1 MPRKGSNRLIFRT
14 FAEEIE
20 TEEKSRPVKK
30 SVSLSSH
37 VKNRQFLDMRDGK
50 IRRSSCL
57 YSDQPSKF
65 RCDLYN
71 TGGHFSSVF
80 FSHIGAFG
88 DAFHIWESWKISSLF
103 YLLKT
108 SKIKLNG
115 ERS

>member
-1 MPRKGSNRLIFRT
+1 MSQKGSNRLLFCIF
-14 FAEEIE
+14 AKEIE

-57 YSDQPSKF
+57 YRDQISKF

-71 TGGHFSSVF
+71 TVGHFSSVF
-80 FSHIGAFG
+80 SV
-88 DAFHIWESWKISSLF
+88 ISGRLAMPF
-103 YLLKT
+103 T
-108 SKIKLNG
+108 SGKAEK
-115 ERS
+115 SPTF